1 MKTVIVAML
10 LATTI
15 VNPSNA
21 EVPLLWRDGVATP
34 CLQCVVRPTLG
45 WNPAP
50 AMPTGMMVGA
60 SNQPDYESRSRTV
73 IRSSYG
79 TSVINGIYRSYSR

>member
-1 MKTVIVAML
+1 MKTAIIAVLLVTAIVSPLNAQQQPCPQCVARPAPL
-10 LATTI
+10 LA
-15 VNPSNA
+15 
-21 EVPLLWRDGVATP
+21 
-34 CLQCVVRPTLG
+34 VRPTLG

-79 TSVINGIYRSYSR
+79 TTVINGTYRSYSR